1 MQDISGVRATGGRA
15 ACAVLFLLS
24 ALAGCERS
32 APAADAPQGRAGV
45 NTPTV
50 TGPLDG
56 GVRTG
61 GPFNETL
68 VPLREGYIEEEFLFG
83 GSARYHTDG
92 SEAAYTTR
100 MIVRRPSDPAQFN
113 GSVVLDWTNV
123 TLQFDIESLWASSW
137 DVLMG
142 RGFIYVSV
150 TAQKQGADG
159 SPLSVFFW
167 DPVRYMAVSHPGD
180 DYSFDIFSQ
189 AVLAVQDP
197 LVLPEELRSKIERF
211 LATGPSQSAGR
222 LTTYINEVH
231 EQAQV
236 FDGFMPQIAGSVTT
250 TRKDVA
256 PVLWI
261 NSQAEA
267 AGITAPPTDENLLRY
282 WEVAGP
288 PHTTSAGER
297 YYLAVQEYGA
307 SGGTVNTYDPEV
319 AGQYGELDP
328 HGSCSR
334 SRYPVRYVW
343 SAGIVALHQWLET
356 GVPPPSYPP
365 LTRDAAGVLTFDEH
379 GNTVGGFRLPVVDV
393 PIAAYYAG
401 ELPPAAALT
410 PCAPTAVA
418 PLVGFSQVFTTAK
431 MTGLYPAHAD
441 YLAKLE
447 TSAAEAVAAGR
458 LLPEHAED
466 LLRRAGAADVTNPVP
481 RIPPPLPVG
490 GGPGGL

>member
-1 MQDISGVRATGGRA
+1 MQDHPVVGLRPCSRA
-15 ACAVLFLLS
+15 FLLIS
-24 ALAGCERS
+24 ALSVSACVRPPDFATAPSARS
-32 APAADAPQGRAGV
+32 SV
-45 NTPTV
+45 NPPTV
-50 TGPLDG
+50 SGPLSG
-56 GVRTG
+56 GIRTG
-61 GPFNETL
+61 GPFNQTL
-68 VPLREGYIEEEFLFG
+68 VPLREGYVEEEFLFG
-83 GSARYHTDG
+83 GTARYHADG
-92 SEAAYTTR
+92 SEANYTTR
-100 MIVRRPSDPAQFN
+100 MIVRRPTDPAMFN

-159 SPLSVFFW
+159 SPLAVFFW
-167 DPVRYMAVSHPGD
+167 DPVRYAEVSHPGD

-197 LVLPEELRSKIERF
+197 LVLPAELREKIQHF

-267 AGITAPPTDENLLRY
+267 AGIAEPPTDENQLRY
-282 WEVAGP
+282 WEIAGP

-297 YYLAVQEYGA
+297 YYLAVQEFGA
-307 SGGTVNTYDPEV
+307 TGGSLNTYDPEV

-343 SAGIVALHQWLET
+343 SAGIVALHDWLRSGT
-356 GVPPPSYPP
+356 PPPSVPP

-379 GNTVGGFRLPVVDV
+379 GNTIGGFRLPVVDV

-401 ELPPAAALT
+401 ELPPAATLT

-418 PLVGFSQVFTTAK
+418 PLVGFSQNFSTAK
-431 MTGLYPAHAD
+431 ITGLYPTHAD
-441 YLAKLE
+441 YLTKLE
-447 TSAAEAVAAGR
+447 ASTAEAVASGR
-458 LLPEHAED
+458 LLPEHGED
-466 LLRRAGAADVTNPVP
+466 LLRRARANDITNPLP
-481 RIPPPLPVG
+481 RMPPPLPVG

>member
-1 MQDISGVRATGGRA
+1 MLKPFNGSFRLLAVVLTLTATGCGQSS
-15 ACAVLFLLS
+15 LTTS
-24 ALAGCERS
+24 SEPGKAGVS
-32 APAADAPQGRAGV
+32 APVVA
-45 NTPTV
+45 
-50 TGPLDG
+50 GPLSG

-61 GPFNETL
+61 QPFNTSM
-68 VPLREGYIEEEFLFG
+68 VPLRDGYVEEEFLFG
-83 GSARYHTDG
+83 GTARYHVDG

-100 MIVRRPSDPAQFN
+100 MIVRRPSDPAMFN

-142 RGFIYVSV
+142 RGFVYVSV

-159 SPLSVFFW
+159 SPLGVFFF
-167 DPVRYMAVSHPGD
+167 DPVRYAAVSHPGD
-180 DYSFDIFSQ
+180 DYSYDIFSQ
-189 AVLAVQDP
+189 AAVAMQDP
-197 LVLPEELRSKIERF
+197 IVLPEALRNKIEHV
-211 LATGPSQSAGR
+211 LATGPSQSAGY
-222 LTTYINEVH
+222 LSTYINEVH
-231 EQAQV
+231 KQARV
-236 FDGFMPQIAGSVTT
+236 FDGFMPQIAASVTT

-267 AGITAPPTDENLLRY
+267 AGIDEPPTDENLLRY
-282 WEVAGP
+282 WEIAGP

-297 YYLAVQEYGA
+297 YYLAAQEYGQ
-307 SGGTVNTYDPEV
+307 SGGAINTYDPEV

-343 SAGIVALHQWLET
+343 SAGIVALNDWLRT
-356 GVPPPSYPP
+356 GTAPPSYPP
-365 LTRDAAGVLTFDEH
+365 ITRDAAGSLTFDEH

-401 ELPPAAALT
+401 ALPPAAAVT
-410 PCAPTAVA
+410 PCSPTAVA
-418 PLVGFSQVFTTAK
+418 PLVGFSQIFSSTK
-431 MTGLYPAHAD
+431 MSGLYPTHAD
-441 YLAKLE
+441 YVAKME
-447 TSAAEAVAAGR
+447 AATAEALAAGR

-466 LLRRAGAADVTNPVP
+466 LLRRVHAADITNPIP